1 MNAHN
6 HSASTEKSRPTRP
19 RHVRDIGH
27 WDRETDVVVIGF
39 GGAGGCAAI
48 EAADNG
54 AEVILFELAS
64 ASGGS
69 TALSSAEIYMGGSGG
84 TRVQQACGFEDST
97 EAMFTY
103 MMMCAGPQADEAKI
117 RNYCEQSAA
126 HFDWLVSLG
135 VPFKDS
141 FHETRA
147 IMCLTDDCLLYT
159 GSEKAWPFKE
169 AAAPAPRGHNLYVE
183 GDNGGPLF
191 MKIVTENVEKRPSIT
206 VEYETRALTLVVDDN
221 NEVLGII
228 VRKDQ
233 REVAVRARGGVVLCA
248 GGFVMNEEM
257 LKKYA
262 PKLAAGTQPIGNPGD
277 TGSGILM
284 GMGVGA
290 AAINMHEGFISL
302 PYYPPATITYGIL
315 VNDKGQR
322 IINEDVYHS
331 RLGEAIL
338 HDGGERHYF
347 IVTVDQYGDYEKLN
361 FMAAEVVATGETV
374 EELAEE
380 LSLPEGALEST
391 VALYNR
397 FAAEGEDPF
406 FHKAK
411 EWLEPLKPPLVA
423 LDVTPGRGA
432 FWPYF
437 TLGGLDT
444 LPDGEVVDPLR
455 DPIPGL
461 YAAGR
466 TACGVVRRG
475 EGYSSG
481 MSVGDAT
488 FSGRLAGRAAA
499 LRAREAARDSQ
510 PSAQPD
516 TLLDSHA

>member
-1 MNAHN
+1 MNAD
-6 HSASTEKSRPTRP
+6 ASTAQKSRPTRP
-19 RHVRDIGH
+19 RHVRDIPK
-27 WDRETDVVVIGF
+27 WDAETDVVVIGF

-54 AEVILFELAS
+54 AEVMLFELAS

-84 TRVQQACGFEDST
+84 TRVQKACGFDDST

-103 MMMCAGPQADEAKI
+103 MMMSAGPQADEAKI
-117 RNYCEQSAA
+117 RNYCENSAA
-126 HFDWLVSLG
+126 HFDWLVELG

-159 GSEKAWPFKE
+159 GSEKAWPFKQE
-169 AAAPAPRGHNLYVE
+169 AAPAPRGHNLQVE

-191 MKIVTENVEKRPSIT
+191 MKIVTENVAKRPMIK
-206 VEYETRALTLVVDDN
+206 VEYETRALALVVDDS
-221 NEVLGII
+221 NEVQGII

-233 REVAVRARGGVVLCA
+233 KEVAVRARGGVVLCA
-248 GGFVMNEEM
+248 GGFVMNDEM
-257 LKKYA
+257 IQKYA
-262 PKLAAGTQPIGNPGD
+262 PKLVAGTQPIGNPGD

-322 IINEDVYHS
+322 VINEDVYHS

-338 HDGGERHYF
+338 NDGSDRHF
-347 IVTVDQYGDYEKLN
+347 FVMTVDQYGDYEKMN
-361 FMAAEVVATGETV
+361 FMAAEVVGTGETV
-374 EELAEE
+374 AELEEELG
-380 LSLPEGALEST
+380 LPETSLTTT
-391 VALYNR
+391 VDLYNR
-397 FAAEGEDPF
+397 FAAQGEDPF
-406 FHKAK
+406 FHKAA
-411 EWLEPLKPPLVA
+411 EWLEPLQPPLVA
-423 LDVTPGRGA
+423 LDVTPGRGS

-444 LPDGEVVDPLR
+444 LPDGEVVDPVR

-499 LRAREAARDSQ
+499 KRALGQSEQEA
-510 PSAQPD
+510 D
-516 TLLDSHA
+516 TLAETAS